1 MKKYTYKEFLKG
13 EFSIL
18 VSEETIKR
26 TLEKL
31 SQTGLKWHSGLN
43 LNEFI
48 PNQNLLDRYLC
59 LTVENGSLVWASILL
74 DCAPL
79 ITIEQLTFQKDDIKP
94 NEFIGLCVKSN
105 FKQICSVGEL
115 YYFKNGVATWSNGCD
130 SCKYKSIEDFNKQ
143 NLNFKMVEIKEV
155 KRRAK
160 VGEHVKVVNAKLVPQ
175 TNGVD
180 DYKNGDILKIIK
192 VNAVGLC
199 FYSYE
204 QSSNH
209 YSKILNE
216 DEYVVLEGYLELE
229 EDITVGDMVQ
239 VVDTG
244 KSFTTYNQWFEET
257 GNLEYKSHYVLN
269 RLPYVNKQYKIVA
282 KGNHCDMDSHPNRI
296 YAIQDL
302 NTTQVFL
309 VGDEGLK
316 KID

>member
-48 PNQNLLDRYLC
+48 HNQNLLDRYLC

-74 DCAPL
+74 ECAPL
-79 ITIEQLTFQKDDIKP
+79 ITIEQLTIEKDDLKIQD
-94 NEFIGLCVKSN
+94 FIGQCIKSN
-105 FKQICSVGEL
+105 FKQVCSVGEL
-115 YYFKNGVATWSNGCD
+115 YYFKNGVATWSNGRN
-130 SCKYKSIEDFNKQ
+130 SCKYKSIEDFNKN

-160 VGEHVKVVNAKLVPQ
+160 VGEYVVVINAKKVPQ

-180 DYKNGDILKIIK
+180 DYTNGDILKIIEIIEEWDSY
-192 VNAVGLC
+192 V
-199 FYSYE
+199 YSYAD
-204 QSSNH
+204 SSN
-209 YSKILNE
+209 YFKKCVNE
-216 DEYVVLEGYLELE
+216 NEYVVLEGYREIPLF
-229 EDITVGDMVQ
+229 TVGDMVTI
-239 VVDTG
+239 VGTAKCFDT
-244 KSFTTYNQWFEET
+244 YEEWFEET
-257 GNLEYKSHYVLN
+257 GNLEYKSHYVIDQIPYAN
-269 RLPYVNKQYKIVA
+269 RQYKIVA
-282 KGNHCDMDSHPNRI
+282 KGCHIQHSWYPNGV

-302 NTTQVFL
+302 DTTQVFL